1 MTNANNKPLSATQVC
16 IALMNELKSQP
27 MVDVVK
33 VMTETVVNRKGTKFS
48 VSEATTAYRYLVKN
62 GKAPGTIEKLS
73 VVRTPKVP
81 KVPKVPKR
89 PKVQPVMPNKDH
101 IERLKAAAKKAGI
114 HRDSLTVKDEEIA
127 EREDAVEQEPA
138 RDDVLGMLP
147 PEKLSMDDLKTIL

>member
-81 KVPKVPKR
+81 KR

>member
-33 VMTETVVNRKGTKFS
+33 AMTETVVNRKGTKFS

-73 VVRTPKVP
+73 VVRTP